1 MSESQKA
8 CSLWL
13 PLKEAQVLTA
23 LHKSC
28 QEISSHQLSKEAVV
42 PQLNN
47 PPPHNKM
54 LSINPE
60 ETFSLVTDLKCPRR
74 WRKHFFLF
82 NLSSWIPSTSKTVTC
97 KIHGILIFFFFC
109 GVRSPKCTL
118 GPEQAGM
125 PWDGMCGWHLG
136 AWSWESSLSCLTVL
150 LGVTASKH
158 HKNDEESGYG
168 AEKWGGKRELE
179 KYWWGCCRVSVS
191 VSGLSLKPWGVL
203 GLQWE
208 CREQMWHWGAEL
220 KTQTVW
226 ARLLILKPKRK
237 QQKCVK
243 PQKSYLILL

>member
-60 ETFSLVTDLKCPRR
+60 ETFSLVTDLVSQEVEEAFSSSSIWSPEYHQLPRLWLAKSMR
-74 WRKHFFLF
+74 FL
-82 NLSSWIPSTSKTVTC
+82 
-97 KIHGILIFFFFC
+97 FFFFC

-118 GPEQAGM
+118 GPEQAGT
-125 PWDGMCGWHLG
+125 PWDGMCGWLLVPG
-136 AWSWESSLSCLTVL
+136 PGNPLSPVL
-150 LGVTASKH
+150 LGITASKH
-158 HKNDEESGYG
+158 HKNDEESEYG

-191 VSGLSLKPWGVL
+191 VSGLSLKPWVVL

-208 CREQMWHWGAEL
+208 CREQMWHWGVEL

-237 QQKCVK
+237 
-243 PQKSYLILL
+243 